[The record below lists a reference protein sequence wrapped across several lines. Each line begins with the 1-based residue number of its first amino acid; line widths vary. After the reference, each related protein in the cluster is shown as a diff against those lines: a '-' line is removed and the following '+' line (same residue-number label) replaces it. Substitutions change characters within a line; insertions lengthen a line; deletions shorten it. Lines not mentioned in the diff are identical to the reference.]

1 MNQPIV
7 EDLVTGSY
15 ILANEGVLDGL
26 GHISG
31 SGKRSDWVEREE
43 IQTRLSRARG
53 SREAGRCFVHCA
65 ALWGEGSGLQELARF
80 LQRSQDL
87 STASHAIR
95 QAEERLKEDSGFRR
109 QADQILKRLDSPMT
123 PLGSYALRRAGASSG
138 GVISNALA
146 VQHVIENEPTRATRA
161 TSSSVL
167 KDASAAA

>member
-31 SGKRSDWVEREE
+31 SGKRSDGWSGRRFA
-43 IQTRLSRARG
+43 RLSGARG

-65 ALWGEGSGLQELARF
+65 ALWEVGLQELARF
-80 LQRSQDL
+80 LQVKEL
-87 STASHAIR
+87 STASHAVR

-109 QADQILKRLDSPMT
+109 QADQILKRLDSSMQPD
-123 PLGSYALRRAGASSG
+123 PFGPYALRRAGASSG

-167 KDASAAA
+167 KVASADA